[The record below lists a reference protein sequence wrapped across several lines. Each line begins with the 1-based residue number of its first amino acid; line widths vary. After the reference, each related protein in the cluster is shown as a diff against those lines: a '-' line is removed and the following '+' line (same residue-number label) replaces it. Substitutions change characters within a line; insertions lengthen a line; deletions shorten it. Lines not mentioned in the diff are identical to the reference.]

1 MTYFSFSTY
10 PLKYKYWTSSSSFL
24 VDSLG
29 FSTYRIMSSIN
40 IVYYFLSNLDGF
52 YLIFLSTY
60 LLKKIKEKYLLH
72 VKILWNSNFNA
83 HKVSLEYMAMPTCLH
98 IAVIT
103 LQWQSW
109 VTAIKTI
116 YDAAI
121 TLIHCKSGFTYSLS
135 VFQVTCVSLSCDMF
149 LFTTSAHLGQKEKRT
164 EKWTLNVRLLRP
176 QYTVDYFVIRLNNKL
191 FFVQHYSQAKRIQ
204 YTSILPNNFSL
215 QCFQFT
221 GEQWLDKLENFKWNI
236 SLQNSSQK

>member
-1 MTYFSFSTY
+1 MYNVTLLNLFI
-10 PLKYKYWTSSSSFL
+10 LIVLDFL

-29 FSTYRIMSSIN
+29 FSTFRVMSSIN

-60 LLKKIKEKYLLH
+60 LLKKIKEQYLLH
-72 VKILWNSNFNA
+72 EKFLWNSNFNA

-98 IAVIT
+98 IAAVT

-116 YDAAI
+116 YDAGI
-121 TLIHCKSGFTYSLS
+121 IMIHYKSGFTYNLS
-135 VFQVTCVSLSCDMF
+135 VFQVTCVSLSCDML
-149 LFTTSAHLGQKEKRT
+149 LFITSAHSGQKEKRT

-176 QYTVDYFVIRLNNKL
+176 QYTVDYFVMRLNNKL
-191 FFVQHYSQAKRIQ
+191 FIVQHYSQAKKIQ
-204 YTSILPNNFSL
+204 YIHQHYQTTFHCSVF
-215 QCFQFT
+215 
-221 GEQWLDKLENFKWNI
+221 
-236 SLQNSSQK
+236 SSQESNG